1 MGGSSTMSKKES
13 ATKQVDLQAKFASL
27 LKQSKDLQKER
38 DSLSKYASASQ
49 ITNSGK
55 QDKKGEKR
63 DGISASIARNQLF
76 GEVSSAQNNKAS
88 SKGADNNSQLTTSKQ
103 TKEQQQ
109 LHQQQAKQLSP
120 MRQQVNLRQ
129 TPVNQQMLIV

>member
-1 MGGSSTMSKKES
+1 MGKKES

-49 ITNSGK
+49 ITTNSGK

-63 DGISASIARNQLF
+63 DGISAAVARNQLF
-76 GEVSSAQNNKAS
+76 GEASAQNNKAQ
-88 SKGADNNSQLTTSKQ
+88 SKATENPQLTSSSKQ

-109 LHQQQAKQLSP
+109 LLQ
-120 MRQQVNLRQ
+120 
-129 TPVNQQMLIV
+129 

>member
-1 MGGSSTMSKKES
+1 
-13 ATKQVDLQAKFASL
+13 L

-63 DGISASIARNQLF
+63 DGISAAVARNQLF
-76 GEVSSAQNNKAS
+76 GETSAQNNKAS
-88 SKGADNNSQLTTSKQ
+88 SKATENM
-103 TKEQQQ
+103 
-109 LHQQQAKQLSP
+109 P
-120 MRQQVNLRQ
+120 
-129 TPVNQQMLIV
+129 